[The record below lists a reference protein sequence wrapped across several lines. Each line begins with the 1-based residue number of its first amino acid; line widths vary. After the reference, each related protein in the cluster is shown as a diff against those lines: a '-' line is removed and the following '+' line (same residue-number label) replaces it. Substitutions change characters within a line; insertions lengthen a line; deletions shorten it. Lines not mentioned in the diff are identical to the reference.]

1 MLRPTIMAAGLLA
14 GLLTAVRAQAPDVFS
29 PGDDFFAYANGD
41 WLAATALPPGT
52 DRWTARNEINELA
65 RQQVVRLLDD
75 ATAAPPGSLARKVAD
90 FRAAW
95 LDTAAIESRGIRPL
109 APPLDSINLLRDKA
123 GLTRYLGRGVVA
135 DVDPLNW
142 GVYRSSHVLGLAV
155 EPGIRGEPTPVAFL
169 LQGGLGLPDREDYL
183 SPDPA
188 KVSVRTGYRQYIA
201 RLLALAGFGHA
212 TERARAV
219 LALEVA
225 LARTQATAEA
235 SAQDH
240 NADTL
245 WQPADFARRAA
256 GMDWSA
262 FFDAAGLAGQG
273 AFGVWQPGAVTG
285 LAALVASQP
294 LGTWKDYLRFHLLHD
309 HADLLPRGFGE
320 AAEALRGRGGAGAQG
335 RRATGAGGGGQGT
348 PPDRAQRALDA
359 SQAALGDAVGQLYAE
374 RYFPPVQKARLQT
387 IVANVIAAFR
397 KRVETA
403 SWMSAETRATALA
416 KVDAVYFGI
425 GYPERWPDYSDLV
438 VKADDPV
445 GNLRRA
451 RAWDYRRALARLG
464 RPVERTEWWLPA
476 SRPAAILIFQQ
487 NAYNFPAALLQPP
500 KFDPAASDA
509 ANYGA
514 IGAIVGHEV
523 SHFVDLLGMEW
534 DAERRMRR
542 WWTEGDSAQFH
553 TAAEPLLRQ
562 VAAYQPLP
570 GVAVDAKATQIE
582 DVADL
587 AGLMAAFDAHRAALG
602 RRRSDAA
609 YMKQQDREFFLG
621 FARSWRSRSSEAGLR
636 AQLASDNHTPDR
648 FRIATVRNLDAWY
661 EAFDVTPRQ
670 RLYLEPRAR
679 VRVW

>member
-1 MLRPTIMAAGLLA
+1 MLRPTIIAAGLLA
-14 GLLTAVRAQAPDVFS
+14 ASLTAVGAQAPNVVN

-41 WLAATALPPGT
+41 WLAATALPPGA

-75 ATAAPPGSLARKVAD
+75 AAAAPPGSLARKVAD

-123 GLTRYLGRGVVA
+123 GLTRHLGRGVVA

-155 EPGIRGEPTPVAFL
+155 EPGIQGEPTPVAFL

-183 SPDPA
+183 SPDSA
-188 KVSVRTGYRQYIA
+188 KVSLRTRYRQYIA

-225 LARTQATAEA
+225 LARTQAGAEE
-235 SAQDH
+235 SARDR
-240 NADTL
+240 NADSL
-245 WQPADFARRAA
+245 WQRADFTRRAP
-256 GMDWSA
+256 GMDWSV

-273 AFGVWQPGAVTG
+273 SFGVWQPGAVTG
-285 LAALVASQP
+285 LADLVASRP
-294 LGTWKDYLRFHLLHD
+294 LTVWKDYLRFHLVHD
-309 HADLLPRGFGE
+309 NVDLLPRGFAE
-320 AAEALRGRGGAGAQG
+320 AGEALRQAE
-335 RRATGAGGGGQGT
+335 AGGQVA
-348 PPDRAQRALDA
+348 PPDRAQRAIEA
-359 SQAALGDAVGQLYAE
+359 TQAALGEAVGRLYAE
-374 RYFPPVQKARLQT
+374 RYFAPAQKARLQV

-397 KRVETA
+397 KRVEAA
-403 SWMSAETRATALA
+403 SWMSAGTRATALD
-416 KVDAVYFGI
+416 KLDAVYFGI

-445 GNLRRA
+445 GNLRRV

-570 GVAVDAKATQIE
+570 GVGVDAKATQIE

-602 RRRSDAA
+602 GRRSDPA
-609 YMKQQDREFFLG
+609 YVKQQDREFFLG
-621 FARSWRSRSSEAGLR
+621 FARSWRSRSNEAGLR
-636 AQLASDNHTPDR
+636 AQLASDNHTPDQ

-661 EAFDVTPRQ
+661 EAFDVTPGQ